1 MTVSGMSMSYRKATT
16 PVFSEVD
23 FTVPAGRLVPVLG
36 SNGAGKTTLLK
47 ILCGLITPGAGS
59 VTVQGEDVVRR
70 PVAARAHLGVSLYP
84 ERSFSFRLTCTQ
96 NLRYYASLRNL
107 FGAEAKREI
116 AGLLERVGLAEYA
129 DTQFMRLSLGQ
140 RKRLGMARALLGSP
154 FLLLLDEPTANLDT
168 QNVARFHEIIAEH
181 AEGGGSVLFSTH
193 TEGDLEKATDRFLR
207 IEDSRVLSLPKPEP
221 EAEPVSE
228 SESVSESVSESGNV
242 AEPKTLQEA
251 Q

>member
-1 MTVSGMSMSYRKATT
+1 MTVTSMSMSYRKTTT

-47 ILCGLITPGAGS
+47 ILCGLITPSAGS

-84 ERSFSFRLTCTQ
+84 ERSFYFRLTCTQ
-96 NLRYYASLRNL
+96 NLRYYASLRDL
-107 FGAEAKREI
+107 YGARAKREI
-116 AGLLERVGLAEYA
+116 AGLLDRVGLEEFA

-140 RKRLGMARALLGSP
+140 RKRLGLARALLGSP
-154 FLLLLDEPTANLDT
+154 SLLLLDEPTANLDT
-168 QNVARFHEIIAEH
+168 ENVARFHEIIAEH
-181 AEGGGSVLFSTH
+181 ADGGGSVLFSTH
-193 TEGDLEKATDRFLR
+193 TEGDLEKTTDRFLR
-207 IEDSRVLSLPKPEP
+207 IAESRVLSLPKPEP
-221 EAEPVSE
+221 EPTAASESTAEPM
-228 SESVSESVSESGNV
+228 
-242 AEPKTLQEA
+242 TLQEA